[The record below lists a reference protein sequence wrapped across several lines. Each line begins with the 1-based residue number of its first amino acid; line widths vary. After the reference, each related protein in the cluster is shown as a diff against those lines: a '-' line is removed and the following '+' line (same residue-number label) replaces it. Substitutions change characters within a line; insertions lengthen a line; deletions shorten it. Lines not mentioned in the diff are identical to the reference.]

1 MYLYSKT
8 HDVITQVTSA
18 KKIDLNAEIYKDEE
32 AIEFKGPDYFV
43 RVAGEKEPILDCLE
57 YLMDCPADDKI
68 DLDEI
73 CRQFRLNI
81 FKVKFQERNR

>member
-18 KKIDLNAEIYKDEE
+18 KKIDLNTEIYKDEE

-43 RVAGEKEPILDCLE
+43 RVAGERGPVLDCLE
-57 YLMDCPADDKI
+57 YLMDKGIDEKI